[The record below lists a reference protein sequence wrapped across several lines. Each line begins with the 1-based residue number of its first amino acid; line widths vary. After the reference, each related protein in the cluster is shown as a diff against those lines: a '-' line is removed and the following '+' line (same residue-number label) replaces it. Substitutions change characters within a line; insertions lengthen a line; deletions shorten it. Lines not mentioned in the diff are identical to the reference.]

1 MFSLFNPIRCLGH
14 TFSMHLFR
22 TFSKLIDIDNR
33 RFCSRSKIVKSKG
46 SCLYCDEQLPD
57 LLIQKLPVWY
67 SMYLRDRVPEIVS
80 LSGVTFVLKDL
91 VYISRWLLLIQQP
104 LLTQYSPSTHSVI
117 FWICVSVRRF
127 ERFEFLSEKINFA
140 ALGGSKL
147 SSFEPDTSHP

>member
-1 MFSLFNPIRCLGH
+1 
-14 TFSMHLFR
+14 
-22 TFSKLIDIDNR
+22 
-33 RFCSRSKIVKSKG
+33 
-46 SCLYCDEQLPD
+46 
-57 LLIQKLPVWY
+57 
-67 SMYLRDRVPEIVS
+67 MYLRDRVPEIVS

-140 ALGGSKL
+140 PLAAQNCPPSNQIPVTHNTKGFQVWSCHKAPPGGQEVQNV
-147 SSFEPDTSHP
+147 SF